1 MQPLPLFWKRWRSTT
16 RSKWPNSMVGWCAPP
31 AARSIHIP
39 HLSIPRQLAA
49 QPIDLEIVRFWL
61 NSSERI
67 APSDISYRMRVALR
81 AGSFRKEISMSDSVR
96 FGLWV
101 PLHAKPG
108 KEAAVESFLRSG
120 LGLVE
125 QEPKT
130 TAWFALRLGPSTFG
144 IFDVFPDEA
153 GRDAH
158 LNGAVAKALMENAAD
173 LLSEPPKIN
182 KLEVIAAKLP
192 SQRAEKAA

>member
-1 MQPLPLFWKRWRSTT
+1 M
-16 RSKWPNSMVGWCAPP
+16 
-31 AARSIHIP
+31 
-39 HLSIPRQLAA
+39 
-49 QPIDLEIVRFWL
+49 
-61 NSSERI
+61 SE
-67 APSDISYRMRVALR
+67 
-81 AGSFRKEISMSDSVR
+81 SVR

-158 LNGAVAKALMENAAD
+158 LNGAVAKALMANAAE

-182 KLEVIAAKLP
+182 KIEVIAAKLP